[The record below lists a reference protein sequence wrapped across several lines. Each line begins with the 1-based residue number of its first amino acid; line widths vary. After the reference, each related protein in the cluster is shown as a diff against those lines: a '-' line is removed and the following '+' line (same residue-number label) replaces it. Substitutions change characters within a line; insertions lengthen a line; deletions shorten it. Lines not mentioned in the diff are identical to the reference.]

1 MVNCL
6 CRTLV
11 IWYTYWLRGLISK
24 EAVPLRWRRNE
35 TQWENWFYQ
44 RCSKNK
50 SAQIKWHR
58 PAPAFCQGWRVVY
71 SLWWPMYFVNSVDD
85 TSFVTA
91 IKCSNVVELLC
102 IWLQWGGL
110 EWGVLCSCVWT
121 SFVPHTLS
129 KTKIYIKN
137 YHRGN
142 CRKSNVFSIQALK
155 KKPPW
160 KKEFK
165 TS

>member
-1 MVNCL
+1 
-6 CRTLV
+6 
-11 IWYTYWLRGLISK
+11 
-24 EAVPLRWRRNE
+24 
-35 TQWENWFYQ
+35 
-44 RCSKNK
+44 
-50 SAQIKWHR
+50 
-58 PAPAFCQGWRVVY
+58 
-71 SLWWPMYFVNSVDD
+71 MYFVNSVDD

-91 IKCSNVVELLC
+91 IKYSNVVELLY

-129 KTKIYIKN
+129 KTKIDIKN

-155 KKPPW
+155 KNRHGKKNLKPASYQVQYYYVGPSFAIPSCSYTDNMRPLDALSGIATRTLIVPW
-160 KKEFK
+160 SQKDNYLHSEFFL
-165 TS
+165 